1 MTEENLNIKDI
12 LQKQQ
17 EKLKF
22 LLRKLEKIEEK
33 QKKLETCIKIFET
46 KNFEKMYDDVHDLDI
61 RLKSVEIYQK
71 DQDQNWKSII
81 NFVVQIIWVIM
92 AAYILFKLGLQPPV

>member
-1 MTEENLNIKDI
+1 MTEENLNIKET

-33 QKKLETCIKIFET
+33 QKELETCVRIVET
-46 KNFEKMYDDVHDLDI
+46 KNFEKLCDDVHGLDI

-71 DQDQNWKSII
+71 DHDQNWRSII
-81 NFVVQIIWVIM
+81 NFIVQIIWVIM